1 MSAPIGGIITPVERR
16 EDMQDKVLSKSEI
29 LKNLSGIARD
39 ENVAPNYRIKAL
51 ELLGKAKG
59 VFSDDEK
66 IIGTV
71 KIVDDIS

>member
-1 MSAPIGGIITPVERR
+1 
-16 EDMQDKVLSKSEI
+16 MQDKVLSKSEI

-59 VFSDDEK
+59 VFAEDEK
-66 IIGTV
+66 VIGTV
-71 KIVDDIS
+71 KIVDDIN

>member
-1 MSAPIGGIITPVERR
+1 MSALIGGIITAVEGR
-16 EDMQDKVLSKSEI
+16 EGMLDKVLSKSEI

-39 ENVAPNYRIKAL
+39 ENVAANYRIKAL

-66 IIGTV
+66 VIGTV
-71 KIVDDIS
+71 KIVDDIK

>member
-1 MSAPIGGIITPVERR
+1 MSALIGGIITAVEGR
-16 EDMQDKVLSKSEI
+16 ESMLDKVLSKSEI

-71 KIVDDIS
+71 KIVDDIK

>member
-1 MSAPIGGIITPVERR
+1 
-16 EDMQDKVLSKSEI
+16 MQDKSLSKSEI
-29 LKNLSGIARD
+29 LRHLSGIAKD
-39 ENVAPNYRIKAL
+39 ENVAANYRIKAL

-59 VFSDDEK
+59 VFADDEK